1 MGIFRCKADCRTSL
15 QILKVNFLYCFCF
28 LGFFYLATNLLS
40 KLLKFQTKT
49 ISAEQKKNA
58 KLHNLM
64 DDVKYFTKT
73 GD

>member
-49 ISAEQKKNA
+49 ISAEQKKEC
-58 KLHNLM
+58 
-64 DDVKYFTKT
+64 KT
-73 GD
+73 TQPNG